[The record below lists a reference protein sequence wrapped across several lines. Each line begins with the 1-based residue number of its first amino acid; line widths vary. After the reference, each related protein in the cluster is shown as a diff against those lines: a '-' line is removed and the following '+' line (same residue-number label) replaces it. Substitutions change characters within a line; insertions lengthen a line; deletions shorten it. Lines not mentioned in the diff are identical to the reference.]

1 MKSDS
6 NHELYIRVLGNTR
19 FLTYLILK
27 ITMLI
32 IENLLK
38 NYLGDEDGNEERL
51 SDDSPPAIVVGGY
64 TLPPLI
70 TNIKRYKKWKMKT
83 TYPLTCQM

>member
-6 NHELYIRVLGNTR
+6 NHELNFRVLGNTR

-27 ITMLI
+27 ITMLT
-32 IENLLK
+32 IEKTLK
-38 NYLGDEDGNEERL
+38 DSLGDEDGKEERL

-64 TLPPLI
+64 LVASLLT
-70 TNIKRYKKWKMKT
+70 TNI
-83 TYPLTCQM
+83 